1 MKKSTM
7 VTLVLSSRLITGCDD
22 EPAGG
27 DWSTQ
32 GATNVVTNNTYAPGW
47 GYYHA
52 PYHGWFPYPYNFYRP
67 GLGYYHGGFYT
78 RDPEVSAIT
87 ASRPVASARAF
98 SSGAKAG
105 STAHGIS
112 RGGFGF
118 TGHGGS

>member
-7 VTLVLSSRLITGCDD
+7 VTLVLSSRLVAGCDD
-22 EPAGG
+22 NPAIG

-32 GATNVVTNNTYAPGW
+32 GASATNTVTNNTYVAGR

-52 PYHGWFPYPYNFYRP
+52 PYYRWYEYPYNFYRP
-67 GLGYYHGGFYT
+67 GFGYYHGGFYT

-87 ASRPVASARAF
+87 VSRPMASARSF
-98 SSGAKAG
+98 GSKMGTSSR
-105 STAHGIS
+105 GIT

-118 TGHGGS
+118 TGHAGS